1 MPEGNYESGYIINSI
16 KELLERE
23 VLFSRACE
31 KDSKKDGICITEK

>member
-1 MPEGNYESGYIINSI
+1 MHSTAGPTVALNSI

-23 VLFSRACE
+23 VLFSRDCE